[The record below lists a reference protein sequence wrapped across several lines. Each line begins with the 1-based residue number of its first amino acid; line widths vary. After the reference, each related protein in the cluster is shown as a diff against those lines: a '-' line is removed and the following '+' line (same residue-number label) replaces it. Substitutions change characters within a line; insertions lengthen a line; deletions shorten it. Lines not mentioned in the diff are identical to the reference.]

1 MEDHPVI
8 TQDGNVDES
17 APAEQPEESAL
28 EPLISLASALL
39 DLDRLRVAAALAIG
53 PANRMEM
60 AAATGLSHRDL
71 LRLLDGLQ
79 SFGLVKL
86 VDPAPRDP
94 DAYSPY
100 ELNQEAF
107 SIARKAL
114 GKYKGVRKRPSDSRE
129 MTIETFMP
137 GGKLSSMPLKQGQIV
152 VILEEIAR
160 RFEPDRQY
168 KEREVN
174 RILEETTEDYVT
186 VRRYL
191 VDYGYLARTRDGS
204 VYWKTL

>member
-1 MEDHPVI
+1 MEDHPMM
-8 TQDGNVDES
+8 TQDDKVDES
-17 APAEQPEESAL
+17 ASAEQIDENVL

-39 DLDRLRVAAALAIG
+39 DLEKLRVAAVLANG

-86 VDPAPRDP
+86 SEPAPRDP
-94 DAYSPY
+94 DAYSRY
-100 ELNQEAF
+100 ELDQQAF
-107 SIARKAL
+107 SAARKAL

-129 MTIETFMP
+129 MTIETFLP
-137 GGKLSSMPLKQGQIV
+137 GGKLSSMPLKQGQIIV
-152 VILEEIAR
+152 VLEEIAR

-168 KEREVN
+168 TEREVN
-174 RILEETTEDYVT
+174 TILEETTEDYVT

-204 VYWKTL
+204 AYWKSI

>member
-1 MEDHPVI
+1 VI
-8 TQDGNVDES
+8 TQDDKVGES
-17 APAEQPEESAL
+17 APVEQAEENVL

-39 DLDRLRVAAALAIG
+39 DLEKLKVAAVLANG

-86 VDPAPRDP
+86 SEPAPRDP
-94 DAYSPY
+94 DAYTRY
-100 ELNQEAF
+100 ELDLQAF
-107 SIARKAL
+107 SAARRAL

-137 GGKLSSMPLKQGQIV
+137 GGQLSSMPLKQGQIV

-160 RFEPDRQY
+160 SFELDRQY
-168 KEREVN
+168 TEREVN
-174 RILEETTEDYVT
+174 MILEETTEDYVT
-186 VRRYL
+186 VRRCL

-204 VYWKTL
+204 VYWKSV